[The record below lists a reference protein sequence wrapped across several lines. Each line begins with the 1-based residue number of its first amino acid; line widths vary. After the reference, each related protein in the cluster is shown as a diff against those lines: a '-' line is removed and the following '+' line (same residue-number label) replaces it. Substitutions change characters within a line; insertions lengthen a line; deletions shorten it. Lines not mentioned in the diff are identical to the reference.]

1 MCLSRCGAD
10 SEDGSVPA
18 RLPPR
23 LRSDEYERSWRRV
36 DRLAVDLE
44 GRVPVEDEVEILRVY
59 VDSERV
65 DPEMLAHRNIAAES
79 LDLVEVGVD
88 VALTE

>member
-1 MCLSRCGAD
+1 
-10 SEDGSVPA
+10 
-18 RLPPR
+18 
-23 LRSDEYERSWRRV
+23 
-36 DRLAVDLE
+36 
-44 GRVPVEDEVEILRVY
+44 
-59 VDSERV
+59 V